1 MAQIPLLLHEN
12 PSEERQVIS
21 VSELNSQIK
30 NLLEGQIGQIWLKG
44 EISNFKAHSSGH
56 LYFSLK
62 DQNSQIRA
70 VMFRTQAMRLKFRA
84 QDGQEVLCRGS
95 ISVYVPRGDYQIYV
109 EHMEPLGAGAL
120 QRAFEEL
127 KRKLAAEGLFDPTKK
142 RPLPKRPRKIA
153 VVTSPTGA
161 AIRDILSILSRR
173 APSIPVIVV
182 PALVQGAAA
191 GPDLIRAFHQAQKI
205 PAVDTIIIGRG
216 GGSIEDMWCFND
228 ESLARAIAAS
238 PIPVISA
245 VGHEIDFTI
254 ADFVAD
260 VRAPTPSAAAELVA
274 TPDREY
280 LEKFILSEERLVYLI
295 GQLVSRLSDK
305 WSHLKAR
312 LVDPSRRL
320 RELYERAVELRS
332 RLVQAQTR
340 WQVAHTQKIQF
351 LHHRLLTHPPQ
362 VQERL
367 EQVNHLRTLLQQSML
382 TVWDKKNWSFL
393 RLATLLDSLSPLAVL
408 ARGYSYQTNEK
419 AQVLSSVYQVRLGDQ
434 VVTHVKDGQWISQ
447 ILEIYPSQEK
457 PEALSGGDPMREK
470 KVATDKRPSKH
481 SGKT

>member
-1 MAQIPLLLHEN
+1 MTQSLLSLTGSTN
-12 PSEERQVIS
+12 KERAILS
-21 VSELNSQIK
+21 VSELNHQIK
-30 NLLEGQIGQIWLKG
+30 NLLEGHVGNLWLKG

-70 VMFRTQAMRLKFRA
+70 IMFRAQAMRLAFKV

-127 KRKLAAEGLFDPTKK
+127 KRKLSAEGLFDPARK

-161 AIRDILSILSRR
+161 AIRDILSILRRR
-173 APSIPVIVV
+173 APSIPVMIV
-182 PALVQGAAA
+182 PALVQGASAA
-191 GPDLIRAFHQAQKI
+191 TDLIRAFSLAQKI
-205 PAVDTIIIGRG
+205 PEVDAIIIGRG

-274 TPDREY
+274 TPDQEY
-280 LEKFILSEERLVYLI
+280 LEKFIQCEDRLVYFI
-295 GQLVSRLSDK
+295 EQQLARLNDK
-305 WSHLKAR
+305 CLQLKAR
-312 LVDPSRRL
+312 LLDPSRRL
-320 RELYERAVELRS
+320 QEFHVRAKELLT
-332 RLVQAQTR
+332 RLQQAQMR
-340 WQVAHTQKIQF
+340 WYASQQQKIQF
-351 LHHRLLTHPPQ
+351 LYHRLLTHPPPVNQ
-362 VQERL
+362 KLQQLNRYQE
-367 EQVNHLRTLLQQSML
+367 LLQQSMKA
-382 TVWDKKNWSFL
+382 VWDTKNWSFL
-393 RLATLLDSLSPLAVL
+393 RLASVLDSLSPLAVL
-408 ARGYSYQTNEK
+408 ARGYSYQTTEN
-419 AQVLSSVYQVRLGDQ
+419 AAVLSSVYQVQAGQRVL
-434 VVTHVKDGQWISQ
+434 THLKDGFWVSQ
-447 ILEIYPSQEK
+447 ILSIHPKTSET
-457 PEALSGGDPMREK
+457 AGDAW
-470 KVATDKRPSKH
+470 ATDAQPAVSLKPIKRK
-481 SGKT
+481 